1 VTTSPGTRQETAAP
15 APRTSRLFMPFYL
28 LAFAGLMATT
38 ATPVA
43 VTLALRAQQLYGE
56 EKTAVLATTLAIGT
70 VFASV
75 AQPLGGWLSDRT
87 VSRWGRR
94 RPWLVLGLLGGVV
107 GLLVIALVPE
117 RWGMVLGWSIASL
130 FLNLAFSALFAV
142 LADQVPP
149 DRRGRVS
156 GWIGVALQAGLSAGT
171 WGAVWLGN
179 QPVALFLGPAAFAV
193 LTTAALLVVLPDRSA
208 GPGTRAPAGGVP
220 WRERLAQLA
229 RYRDFGFVWAGR
241 FLLLTGY
248 YIFFNFQLY
257 TLTDHLGVTVAVAT
271 SVVALNSTLSAV
283 LKLVVA
289 PLAGWLSDRLGRR
302 RVLVG
307 CSAALFAVSMLLIAL
322 AQDVTTF
329 VLGASVGFVAYGVFL
344 AVDLALATE
353 VLPEG
358 DAHGGFGLGLY
369 NVAGTVSQSLAPVV
383 AVSVLAASG
392 DSYPLL
398 YTVAAG
404 LVAAAVVTVMF
415 VRSVR

>member
-1 VTTSPGTRQETAAP
+1 MTTSPGTRQETAAP

-94 RPWLVLGLLGGVV
+94 RPWLVLGLLGGVA

>member
-1 VTTSPGTRQETAAP
+1 MTTSPGTRQETAAP

-149 DRRGRVS
+149 DRRGRS
-156 GWIGVALQAGLSAGT
+156 
-171 WGAVWLGN
+171 
-179 QPVALFLGPAAFAV
+179 
-193 LTTAALLVVLPDRSA
+193 
-208 GPGTRAPAGGVP
+208 PAG
-220 WRERLAQLA
+220 
-229 RYRDFGFVWAGR
+229 
-241 FLLLTGY
+241 
-248 YIFFNFQLY
+248 
-257 TLTDHLGVTVAVAT
+257 
-271 SVVALNSTLSAV
+271 
-283 LKLVVA
+283 
-289 PLAGWLSDRLGRR
+289 
-302 RVLVG
+302 
-307 CSAALFAVSMLLIAL
+307 
-322 AQDVTTF
+322 
-329 VLGASVGFVAYGVFL
+329 
-344 AVDLALATE
+344 
-353 VLPEG
+353 
-358 DAHGGFGLGLY
+358 
-369 NVAGTVSQSLAPVV
+369 
-383 AVSVLAASG
+383 SG
-392 DSYPLL
+392 SPCRP
-398 YTVAAG
+398 G
-404 LVAAAVVTVMF
+404 
-415 VRSVR
+415 

>member
-1 VTTSPGTRQETAAP
+1 MTTSPGTRQETAAP

-193 LTTAALLVVLPDRSA
+193 LTTSALLVVLPDRSA
-208 GPGTRAPAGGVP
+208 GPGTRAPAGRVP
-220 WRERLAQLA
+220 WRERFAQLA

>member
-1 VTTSPGTRQETAAP
+1 MTGGPATRQETTAP
-15 APRTSRLFMPFYL
+15 ASRTSRLFMPFYL

-94 RPWLVLGLLGGVV
+94 RPWLVLGLLGGVA

-208 GPGTRAPAGGVP
+208 VPGTRAAVARVP
-220 WRERLAQLA
+220 WRERVARLAH
-229 RYRDFGFVWAGR
+229 YRDFGFVWAGR

-257 TLTDHLGVTVAVAT
+257 TLTDHLGVTIAVAT

-283 LKLVVA
+283 LKLVVS

-329 VLGASVGFVAYGVFL
+329 VLGASVGFVAYGIFL

-358 DAHGGFGLGLY
+358 DTHGGFGLGLY

-392 DSYPLL
+392 NSYPLL

>member
-1 VTTSPGTRQETAAP
+1 
-15 APRTSRLFMPFYL
+15 
-28 LAFAGLMATT
+28 MA
-38 ATPVA
+38 
-43 VTLALRAQQLYGE
+43 
-56 EKTAVLATTLAIGT
+56 
-70 VFASV
+70 
-75 AQPLGGWLSDRT
+75 
-87 VSRWGRR
+87 
-94 RPWLVLGLLGGVV
+94 
-107 GLLVIALVPE
+107 
-117 RWGMVLGWSIASL
+117 
-130 FLNLAFSALFAV
+130 
-142 LADQVPP
+142 
-149 DRRGRVS
+149 
-156 GWIGVALQAGLSAGT
+156 
-171 WGAVWLGN
+171 
-179 QPVALFLGPAAFAV
+179 
-193 LTTAALLVVLPDRSA
+193 
-208 GPGTRAPAGGVP
+208 
-220 WRERLAQLA
+220 
-229 RYRDFGFVWAGR
+229 
-241 FLLLTGY
+241 
-248 YIFFNFQLY
+248 
-257 TLTDHLGVTVAVAT
+257 VAVAT

-289 PLAGWLSDRLGRR
+289 PTAGWLSDRLGRR

-398 YTVAAG
+398 DTVAAG
-404 LVAAAVVTVMF
+404 LVAAAVVTVLF

>member
-1 VTTSPGTRQETAAP
+1 MTTSPGTRQETAAP

-149 DRRGRVS
+149 DRRGRIS

-208 GPGTRAPAGGVP
+208 GPGTRAPGGRVP

>member
-1 VTTSPGTRQETAAP
+1 MTTSPGTRQETAAP

-208 GPGTRAPAGGVP
+208 GPGTRASAGGVP
-220 WRERLAQLA
+220 WRERVAQLA

>member
-1 VTTSPGTRQETAAP
+1 MTGSPDTRQETTAP
-15 APRTSRLFMPFYL
+15 APPTSRLFMPFYL

-43 VTLALRAQQLYGE
+43 VTLALRAQQLYGDD
-56 EKTAVLATTLAIGT
+56 KTTVLATALAIGT
-70 VFASV
+70 VFASI

-94 RPWLVLGLLGGVV
+94 RPWLVLGLLGGVA

-208 GPGTRAPAGGVP
+208 GPGMRSSAGHVP
-220 WRERLAQLA
+220 WRGRLAQLA

-283 LKLVVA
+283 LKLVVS
-289 PLAGWLSDRLGRR
+289 PPAGWLSDRLGRR

-322 AQDVTTF
+322 ADDVTAF

-392 DSYPLL
+392 NSYPVL

>member
-1 VTTSPGTRQETAAP
+1 MTTSPGTRQETAAP